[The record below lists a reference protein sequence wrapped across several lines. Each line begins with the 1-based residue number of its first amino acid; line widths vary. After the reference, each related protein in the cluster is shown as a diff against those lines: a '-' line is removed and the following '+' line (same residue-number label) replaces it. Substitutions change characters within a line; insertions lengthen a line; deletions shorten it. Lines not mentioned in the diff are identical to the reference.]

1 MDGVFVLKEK
11 SGYANE
17 LEEAVA
23 HMADIYNRMR
33 VKKQIPVLE
42 IRSLVMP
49 VITNLVKSGKF
60 LEVLAA
66 LHGEDRYESRHAIA
80 VSFISM
86 SIGRW
91 MELEEAELNR
101 LGLAALL
108 HDVGN
113 VHVPPSLL
121 EEPNLDPEEYEIVKS
136 HTLHGYR
143 MIKNTVGLS
152 HRHALVALQ
161 HHERM
166 DGSGYP
172 MGIKGTSMDPMSVIV
187 AVAEVFHTLA
197 GEQVYRNNL
206 SFDKMMSEMKT
217 YEFGKLDPVILRLL
231 LNRTMQSLIGHEVIL
246 SNDKRGR
253 IIMQGMYDPLR
264 PIVQVGSQ
272 YCDLSATKDLSIVKV
287 LLKEI

>member
-17 LEEAVA
+17 LEEAIA

-33 VKKQIPVLE
+33 VTKQIPVLE
-42 IRSLVMP
+42 LRSLVMP

-86 SIGRW
+86 CIGKW
-91 MELEEAELNR
+91 MELEEAELSR

-121 EEPNLDPEEYEIVKS
+121 EETDLDPEAFEIVKT

-143 MIKNTVGLS
+143 MIKDTVGLS

-172 MGIKGTSMDPMSVIV
+172 MGIKGTGMDPMSVIV
-187 AVAEVFHTLA
+187 AVAEVFHTMA
-197 GEQVYRNNL
+197 GEQVYRDNL
-206 SFDKMMSEMKT
+206 SFDEMMSEMKT
-217 YEFGKLDPVILRLL
+217 YEFGKLDPVIIRLL

-272 YCDLSATKDLSIVKV
+272 YCDLSATKEVGIVRV
-287 LLKEI
+287 LLKDI